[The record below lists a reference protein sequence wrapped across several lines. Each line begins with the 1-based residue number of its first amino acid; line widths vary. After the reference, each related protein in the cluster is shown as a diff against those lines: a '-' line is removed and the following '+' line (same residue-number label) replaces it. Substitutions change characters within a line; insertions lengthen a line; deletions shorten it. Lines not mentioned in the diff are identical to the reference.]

1 MDRNI
6 TTEIEKHVQRA
17 MKTHRDFVWLSQE
30 ILNSMKEYVSATTL
44 KRLWGHQRDYN
55 HPSLYTLNF
64 LSRYLG
70 YADYNAFQNGDL
82 DNCVSSNILT
92 GCYMTANLT
101 KDDCLRLSW
110 KPDRHMLVRYLDN
123 DQFEVYEACNCKIS
137 VGDTFKSQAFV
148 EGETLTLGGLIHENK
163 GPFVYVIGKLGGG
176 KYIPSH
182 YVAQFCKKFGNR
194 LNESRFI
201 NNTYTLK
208 E

>member
-70 YADYNAFQNGDL
+70 YSDYNAFQNGDL
-82 DNCVSSNILT
+82 DNCMSSNILT

-110 KPDRHMLVRYLDN
+110 QPDRHMLVRYLDN
-123 DQFEVYEACNCKIS
+123 DLFEVYEACNCKIS

-163 GPFVYVIGKLGGG
+163 GPFVYVIGKLGGVS
-176 KYIPSH
+176 ISPVNTSH
-182 YVAQFCKKFGNR
+182 NSAKAS
-194 LNESRFI
+194 E
-201 NNTYTLK
+201 TDYTDPI
-208 E
+208 

>member
-1 MDRNI
+1 MDRKI

-70 YADYNAFQNGDL
+70 YADYNAFQNGNL

-110 KPDRHMLVRYLDN
+110 QPDRHMLVRYLDN

-163 GPFVYVIGKLGGG
+163 GPFVYVIGKLGGVS
-176 KYIPSH
+176 ISPVNTSH
-182 YVAQFCKKFGNR
+182 NSAKNS
-194 LNESRFI
+194 E
-201 NNTYTLK
+201 TDYTNPAS
-208 E
+208 